1 MAIGADRSW
10 TVNPLVSAAPMD
22 AGVVLID
29 AATGECFELNRVGTE
44 IWTALQGG
52 TPPTQIAAD
61 LADRYGVPL
70 AQVAAD
76 VDRLFEQM
84 IARGILRVAVDR

>member
-1 MAIGADRSW
+1 
-10 TVNPLVSAAPMD
+10 
-22 AGVVLID
+22 
-29 AATGECFELNRVGTE
+29 
-44 IWTALQGG
+44 
-52 TPPTQIAAD
+52 